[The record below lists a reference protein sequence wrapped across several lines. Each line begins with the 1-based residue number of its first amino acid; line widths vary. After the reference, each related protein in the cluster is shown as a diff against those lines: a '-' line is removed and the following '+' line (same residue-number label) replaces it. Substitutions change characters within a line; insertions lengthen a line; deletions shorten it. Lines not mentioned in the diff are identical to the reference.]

1 MSSRQVFRLRKTFFV
16 SLSDE
21 EAEEQM
27 DDQRKQLTKQIFQL
41 AYFGH
46 VSPEYASSLEI
57 NERNYLYQ
65 LLADQLE
72 SEKKAQEAEASKVKS
87 KIPHVPKT
95 SARRR

>member
-1 MSSRQVFRLRKTFFV
+1 M

-21 EAEEQM
+21 DAEEKM
-27 DDQRKQLTKQIFQL
+27 DEQRKTLSKQIFQL

-46 VSPEYASSLEI
+46 ISPEYASSLEV

-72 SEKKAQEAEASKVKS
+72 TEKKHQESEASKVKS
-87 KIPHVPKT
+87 KIPHVPKP
-95 SARRR
+95 SVRRR